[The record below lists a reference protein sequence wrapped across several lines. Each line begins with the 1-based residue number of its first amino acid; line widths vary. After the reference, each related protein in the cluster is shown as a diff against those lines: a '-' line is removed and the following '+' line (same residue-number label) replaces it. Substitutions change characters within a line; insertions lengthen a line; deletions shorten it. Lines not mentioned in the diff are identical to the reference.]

1 MRSVER
7 VPSRAFPIVWVRR
20 LPNRSLIL
28 AGLVALVSLVLSG
41 SAAPVA
47 QSAPI
52 QPGSASISDPAGDVA
67 GGLDLTGV
75 TIKQNV
81 GRINVAFHFAGVTDL
96 AALGTSHHRM
106 VCLVATGHHE
116 FELCLTGQRSGART
130 LYRLPLAAGAPR
142 AGFVAATVTR
152 ETHELSVAFD
162 GQSAGFAHATYY
174 TYATTHIAATVA
186 AVCAANACDD
196 RAPDSGGAR
205 FRFHAY
211 RANGCAAAAP
221 YLRYSQPVH
230 SREIALTFDDGPSPY
245 TPAILGLLQ
254 HYHVHATFFEIGD
267 EMRGR
272 GATMRRILADGDALG
287 DHSWDHHIIGPS
299 VASWEIGRT
308 RTLQT
313 AMTGYRTCLFRPPYG
328 TTFPG
333 TIAIAKRMGIVTVN
347 WDVDPRDWSLPGTS
361 KIISNVLANAHPG
374 AIVLSHDGG
383 GDRSETVAAYRVII
397 PTLLAR
403 GYKLVTLPQMFGL
416 RSTYRY
422 LP

>member
-1 MRSVER
+1 M
-7 VPSRAFPIVWVRR
+7 VRR
-20 LPNRSLIL
+20 LPHRGLVL
-28 AGLVALVSLVLSG
+28 AGLVAVACVVVSGGV
-41 SAAPVA
+41 APVA

-52 QPGSASISDPAGDVA
+52 QPGSASISDPSGDVA

-81 GRINVAFHFAGVTDL
+81 GQITVAFRFAGVTDL

-106 VCLVATGHHE
+106 VCLAAAGHHE
-116 FELCLTGQRSGART
+116 FELCLTGQRSGAKT

-142 AGFVAATVTR
+142 AGFVAAAITR
-152 ETHELSVAFD
+152 QTHVLSVTFD
-162 GQSAGFAHATYY
+162 GRSAGFAHATYY
-174 TYATTHIAATVA
+174 TYATTHIGPAAA
-186 AVCAANACDD
+186 AACASNACDD
-196 RAPDSGGAR
+196 RAPDSGGAK

-211 RANGCAAAAP
+211 LADGCAAAAP
-221 YLRYSQPVH
+221 YLRYSQPVR
-230 SREIALTFDDGPSPY
+230 SRELALTFDDGPSPY
-245 TPAILGLLQ
+245 TPEILGLLQ

-267 EMRGR
+267 RMSGYGAVMRQ
-272 GATMRRILADGDALG
+272 ILADGDALG

-308 RTLQT
+308 RALQT

-328 TTFPG
+328 ATFPR
-333 TIAIAKRMGIVTVN
+333 TIAVAKQMGIVTVN
-347 WDVDPRDWSLPGTS
+347 WDVDPRDWSLPGTN
-361 KIISNVLANAHPG
+361 KIICNVLTNAHPG

-397 PTLLAR
+397 PALLAR
-403 GYKLVTLPQMFGL
+403 GYKLVTLPQMIGL
-416 RSTYRY
+416 RTTYRY